1 MKTKSSRFIFL
12 LGCIIIAIG
21 YGLNVAARKYQ
32 SLYRSLQ
39 YRNLKLEE
47 TLLTQSNQSLLMG
60 VIGFM
65 ALGAL
70 ILFIV
75 KRHKELKSKAL
86 PLFGIIMF
94 SGQALSVLSGNSA
107 ESMGLY
113 VVFLG
118 YTVIFIGC
126 LIGLHERG

>member
-1 MKTKSSRFIFL
+1 
-12 LGCIIIAIG
+12 
-21 YGLNVAARKYQ
+21 
-32 SLYRSLQ
+32 
-39 YRNLKLEE
+39 
-47 TLLTQSNQSLLMG
+47 MG
-60 VIGFM
+60 VIGFT

-75 KRHKELKSKAL
+75 KRRKEMKSKAL
-86 PLFGIIMF
+86 PLFGVVMF

-113 VVFLG
+113 VIFLG

-126 LIGLHERG
+126 LIGLYERGQVEKNEI